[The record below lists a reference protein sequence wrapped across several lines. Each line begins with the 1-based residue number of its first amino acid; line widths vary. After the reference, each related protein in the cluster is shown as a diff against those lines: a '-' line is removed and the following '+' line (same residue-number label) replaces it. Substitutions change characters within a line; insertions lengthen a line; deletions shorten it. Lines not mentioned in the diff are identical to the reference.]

1 MHPSGDQRLGAF
13 ESSTWC
19 PDHLHSALLVPKLV
33 NMTKSLAW
41 SNNSREGRFVLFYTW
56 RGNDGPS
63 WLGGCRGVRR
73 LMTLY
78 LCLRSSEHTRRW
90 GYKLRLRA
98 QQHTSPKE
106 TLPPE
111 VSTAFQNPALADTQ
125 FTRSNFRAGPVCW
138 HVAHLLFGYLWPQPH
153 KILSAILHPCHALQG
168 TAVKSWVCGVI
179 GL

>member
-106 TLPPE
+106 TASWSLHSFPKP
-111 VSTAFQNPALADTQ
+111 STCRHTVHTFKLQSWSSLLACCTPVVWIFVTSATQDTV
-125 FTRSNFRAGPVCW
+125 SNFTSLSCTAGN
-138 HVAHLLFGYLWPQPH
+138 
-153 KILSAILHPCHALQG
+153 
-168 TAVKSWVCGVI
+168 CG
-179 GL
+179 